1 MRTIRRQAKATSL
14 DHAIELAKQHAKEQ
28 HRPSKVMAD
37 LMGVELKTYYRWL
50 LDNTL
55 PLNRIAQFE
64 ALTGSRF
71 ISEYLSV
78 LHGDRVVMEIPRGR
92 KGKAADM
99 AQVQSQTAAAL
110 ALLAKW
116 HEDGSGVDET
126 IEALTNVLALL
137 AYQRENVKKAG
148 NPELDFGDDS
158 YE

>member
-1 MRTIRRQAKATSL
+1 M
-14 DHAIELAKQHAKEQ
+14 E
-28 HRPSKVMAD
+28 
-37 LMGVELKTYYRWL
+37 
-50 LDNTL
+50 NTL
-55 PLNRIAQFE
+55 PLNRLAQYE

-78 LHGDRVVMEIPRGR
+78 LHGDRVVIEIPRGR

-99 AQVQSQTAAAL
+99 AQVQSQTAEAL

-126 IEALTNVLALL
+126 IAALTNVLALL

-148 NPELDFGDDS
+148 NPELDFGDES
-158 YE
+158 HE

>member
-1 MRTIRRQAKATSL
+1 ML
-14 DHAIELAKQHAKEQ
+14 E
-28 HRPSKVMAD
+28 
-37 LMGVELKTYYRWL
+37 
-50 LDNTL
+50 NTL

-78 LHGDRVVMEIPRGR
+78 LHGDRVVIEIPRGR
-92 KGKAADM
+92 KGKVADM

-126 IEALTNVLALL
+126 IEALTNVLAVL
-137 AYQRENVKKAG
+137 AYQRENVKKAEA
-148 NPELDFGDDS
+148 PELNFEDEDD
-158 YE
+158 E

>member
-14 DHAIELAKQHAKEQ
+14 DHAIELAKRYAKEQ

-71 ISEYLSV
+71 AACSGRTVGGL
-78 LHGDRVVMEIPRGR
+78 RTPR
-92 KGKAADM
+92 AA
-99 AQVQSQTAAAL
+99 
-110 ALLAKW
+110 
-116 HEDGSGVDET
+116 
-126 IEALTNVLALL
+126 
-137 AYQRENVKKAG
+137 R
-148 NPELDFGDDS
+148 FG
-158 YE
+158 